1 MGKKQIN
8 SKRGVYDG
16 IKFASQLEISCYKL
30 LKEAGIDFEYEG
42 EVFEL
47 MSEFHLENVL
57 FKRKGMKGVF
67 ELMSEFHLENV
78 LFKRKGMKGIANIG
92 DSKVRKIYYT
102 PDFVSDL
109 FIIEAKGR
117 MSQSFPLRWK
127 MFLNTIFQT
136 NDKRA
141 IYMPT
146 TKADCQLVVEDI
158 LKRFY

>member
-1 MGKKQIN
+1 MMGKKQIN

-47 MSEFHLENVL
+47 MSEFHLD
-57 FKRKGMKGVF
+57 
-67 ELMSEFHLENV
+67 NV

-141 IYMPT
+141 IYMPA

>member
-8 SKRGVYDG
+8 SRKGIYDN

-57 FKRKGMKGVF
+57 FKRKG
-67 ELMSEFHLENV
+67 L
-78 LFKRKGMKGIANIG
+78 KRIANIG

-146 TKADCQLVVEDI
+146 NKADCQLVVADI

>member
-42 EVFEL
+42 E
-47 MSEFHLENVL
+47 
-57 FKRKGMKGVF
+57 VF

>member
-42 EVFEL
+42 E
-47 MSEFHLENVL
+47 
-57 FKRKGMKGVF
+57 VF

-127 MFLNTIFQT
+127 MFLNTIFKT

>member
-1 MGKKQIN
+1 MGKKTIN
-8 SKRGVYDG
+8 SKKGVYDG

-57 FKRKGMKGVF
+57 FKRKG
-67 ELMSEFHLENV
+67 L
-78 LFKRKGMKGIANIG
+78 KRIADIG

-146 TKADCQLVVEDI
+146 NKADCQLVVNDI

>member
-42 EVFEL
+42 E
-47 MSEFHLENVL
+47 
-57 FKRKGMKGVF
+57 VF

-136 NDKRA
+136 KDKRA
-141 IYMPT
+141 IYMAA

>member
-57 FKRKGMKGVF
+57 FKRKGMKGIV
-67 ELMSEFHLENV
+67 
-78 LFKRKGMKGIANIG
+78 NIG

-127 MFLNTIFQT
+127 MFLNTIFKT

-146 TKADCQLVVEDI
+146 TKDDCQLVVEDI

>member
-42 EVFEL
+42 EI
-47 MSEFHLENVL
+47 
-57 FKRKGMKGVF
+57 F

>member
-1 MGKKQIN
+1 MGRKQIN
-8 SKRGVYDG
+8 SKKGWHDG

-30 LKEAGIDFEYEG
+30 LKDAGIDFEYEG

-57 FKRKGMKGVF
+57 FKRKGI
-67 ELMSEFHLENV
+67 
-78 LFKRKGMKGIANIG
+78 KGIANIG

-127 MFLNTIFQT
+127 MFLNTIHQT

>member
-8 SKRGVYDG
+8 SKKGVYDG

-57 FKRKGMKGVF
+57 FKRKG
-67 ELMSEFHLENV
+67 L
-78 LFKRKGMKGIANIG
+78 KRIADIG

-146 TKADCQLVVEDI
+146 NKADCQLVVNDI

>member
-8 SKRGVYDG
+8 SRKGTYDG

-30 LKEAGIDFEYEG
+30 LQDAGIEFEYEG
-42 EVFEL
+42 EVFDL
-47 MSEFHLENVL
+47 MDEFHLDNVL
-57 FKRKGMKGVF
+57 FIRSGMKP
-67 ELMSEFHLENV
+67 L
-78 LFKRKGMKGIANIG
+78 KDRG

-127 MFLNTIFQT
+127 MFLNLMHRS

-146 TKADCQLVVEDI
+146 TKADCELVVKDI
-158 LKRFY
+158 LERFYS

>member
-30 LKEAGIDFEYEG
+30 LKDAGIDFEYEG

-57 FKRKGMKGVF
+57 FKRKGIKP
-67 ELMSEFHLENV
+67 LANV
-78 LFKRKGMKGIANIG
+78 G

>member
-30 LKEAGIDFEYEG
+30 LKDAGIDFEYEG

-57 FKRKGMKGVF
+57 FKRKGMKGI
-67 ELMSEFHLENV
+67 SNV
-78 LFKRKGMKGIANIG
+78 G

>member
-1 MGKKQIN
+1 MMGKKQIN

-42 EVFEL
+42 E
-47 MSEFHLENVL
+47 
-57 FKRKGMKGVF
+57 VF

>member
-8 SKRGVYDG
+8 SKKGVYDG

-42 EVFEL
+42 E
-47 MSEFHLENVL
+47 
-57 FKRKGMKGVF
+57 VF

-146 TKADCQLVVEDI
+146 NKADCQLVVEDI

>member
-8 SKRGVYDG
+8 SKKGVYDG
-16 IKFASQLEISCYKL
+16 IKFASQLEIHCYKL
-30 LKEAGIDFEYEG
+30 LQDAGIDFGYET
-42 EVFEL
+42 EVFD
-47 MSEFHLENVL
+47 
-57 FKRKGMKGVF
+57 
-67 ELMSEFHLENV
+67 LMSEFHLENV

-92 DSKVRKIYYT
+92 NSKVRKIYYT

-109 FIIEAKGR
+109 FIIEVKGR

>member
-47 MSEFHLENVL
+47 MSEFHLENV
-57 FKRKGMKGVF
+57 
-67 ELMSEFHLENV
+67 
-78 LFKRKGMKGIANIG
+78 
-92 DSKVRKIYYT
+92 
-102 PDFVSDL
+102 
-109 FIIEAKGR
+109 
-117 MSQSFPLRWK
+117 FPLRWK

>member
-1 MGKKQIN
+1 MGRKQIN
-8 SKRGVYDG
+8 SKKGWHDG

-30 LKEAGIDFEYEG
+30 LKDAGIDFEYEG
-42 EVFEL
+42 E
-47 MSEFHLENVL
+47 
-57 FKRKGMKGVF
+57 VF